1 MTAMMSQPTLHL
13 VTCRGACPWGPEREH
28 HDRLLRVDTDPE
40 VLVEL
45 FDIAVTWHELDWS
58 AEGVVPPAEWTGFA
72 ARHRWVDEARAVRTF
87 ALATDIVERARP
99 RPVRHRRTLL
109 DG

>member
-1 MTAMMSQPTLHL
+1 MSQPSLHL
-13 VTCRGACPWGPEREH
+13 ITCRDACAFGPARDH

-40 VLVEL
+40 VLLEL

-58 AEGVVPPAEWTGFA
+58 AGAVVPPAEWPTFA
-72 ARHRWVDEARAVRTF
+72 ARHRWVDEDRAVRAF
-87 ALATDIVERARP
+87 ALAADIVERGRR

-109 DG
+109 DA